1 MTQRDWFAGT
11 RAAGENL
18 ARYIPAI
25 VGALLLLLAGWV
37 VGQVLAWLA
46 RRGINAIL
54 ARMSRRDALRHAID
68 SSGTARQMPGLIAG
82 FVFWA
87 VFVFFTAAAL
97 ETLGLPVVTAS
108 LSRLA
113 YYLPNVLAALL
124 ILFAGI
130 VVAKLAGTAATRAA
144 SGTGMSFASGLGAT
158 ARVAVIV
165 IAAVVAIEQIGIRAD
180 LLIIIVAIVVGAALA
195 AAGLAFGLGARTA
208 VSNII
213 SAYYVSQTYRG
224 GQSVR
229 VGTIEGRI
237 VQTTPTAVFIA
248 GAEGRVMI
256 PAKQFSEEASILL
269 TES

>member
-1 MTQRDWFAGT
+1 MTQGDWFSGM
-11 RAAGENL
+11 RAAAQNL
-18 ARYIPAI
+18 TRFVPAI
-25 VGALLLLLAGWV
+25 VGALLLLLAGWL
-37 VGQVLAWLA
+37 VGRLLAWLT
-46 RRGINAIL
+46 RRGVNALL
-54 ARMSRRDALRHAID
+54 ARVSRRETIRSAIE

-108 LSRLA
+108 LSRVA

-124 ILFAGI
+124 ILFAGVI
-130 VVAKLAGTAATRAA
+130 VAKLAGTAVTRAA
-144 SGTGMSFASGLGAT
+144 SGTGMAFASGIGAT
-158 ARVAVIV
+158 ARGAVIV
-165 IAAVVAIEQIGIRAD
+165 IAAVVAVEQIGIRAD
-180 LLIIIVAIVVGAALA
+180 LLIIIVAVVVGTTLA
-195 AAGLAFGLGARTA
+195 GAGLAFGLGARTA

-213 SAYYVSQTYRG
+213 SSYYVSQTYRV

-229 VGTIEGRI
+229 LGSIEGKI

-248 GAEGRVMI
+248 ASEGRVMI
-256 PAKQFSEEASILL
+256 PAKQFSEEASVLL

>member
-1 MTQRDWFAGT
+1 MTQSDWFSGV
-11 RAAGENL
+11 RAAIQDL
-18 ARYIPAI
+18 TRFLPAI
-25 VGALLLLLAGWV
+25 AGALLLLLAGWL
-37 VGQVLAWLA
+37 VGRVLAWLA
-46 RRGINAIL
+46 RRGIKALL
-54 ARMSRRDALRHAID
+54 ARISRRDALRHAID
-68 SSGTARQMPGLIAG
+68 SSDTARQMPGLIAG

-124 ILFAGI
+124 MLFAGI
-130 VVAKLAGTAATRAA
+130 IVAKLTGTAVTRAA
-144 SGTGMSFASGLGAT
+144 TGAGMAFASGLGAA
-158 ARVAVIV
+158 ARSAVIV
-165 IAAVVAIEQIGIRAD
+165 IAAVVAVQQIGIRAD
-180 LLIIIVAIVVGAALA
+180 LLIIIVAVVVGTTLA
-195 AAGLAFGLGARTA
+195 GAGLAFGLGARTA

-213 SAYYVSQTYRG
+213 SSYYVSQTYRV

-229 VGTIEGRI
+229 VGTVEGKI

-248 GAEGRVMI
+248 AREGRVMI
-256 PAKQFSEEASILL
+256 PAKQFSEEASILI

>member
-1 MTQRDWFAGT
+1 MMQADWVSGMSAATQNLT
-11 RAAGENL
+11 RFV
-18 ARYIPAI
+18 PAI
-25 VGALLLLLAGWV
+25 AGALLLLLAGWL
-37 VGQVLAWLA
+37 VGRVLAWLV
-46 RRGINAIL
+46 RRAL
-54 ARMSRRDALRHAID
+54 DALLSRVSRSDALRHAVE
-68 SSGTARQMPGLIAG
+68 SSGAARQMPGLIAA

-113 YYLPNVLAALL
+113 YYLPNVLAALV
-124 ILFAGI
+124 ILFAGVI
-130 VVAKLAGTAATRAA
+130 VAKLAGTAVTRAA
-144 SGTGMSFASGLGAT
+144 AGTGVAFGSGLAAA
-158 ARVAVIV
+158 ARGAVIT
-165 IAAVVAIEQIGIRAD
+165 IAAVVAVEQIGVRAD
-180 LLIIIVAIVVGAALA
+180 LLIIILAVVVGTTLAGAA
-195 AAGLAFGLGARTA
+195 LAFGLGARTA

-213 SAYYVSQTYRG
+213 SSYYVSQTYRV

-229 VGTIEGRI
+229 VGGIEGRI

-248 GAEGRVMI
+248 ASQGRVMV